1 MLIINHKNSEK
12 ETKMGNELILPENY
26 KQTYD
31 KIVKMIETAK
41 HKVFET
47 ANFQTVYLFWHIG
60 QELKDNILNGQKAE
74 YGKSIVKNMS
84 KDLEFQYGRS
94 YEKSSVFRMIQ
105 FYEEFPDFEK
115 VATLSQQLTWSHF
128 KELLPVNDELKR
140 DFYAVLC
147 KNEKWSVRVL
157 RERKKSMLYER
168 TAISKR
174 PEETIRNDI
183 QLLEEK
189 DMMTVDMFY
198 RDPCILDFLGLQDT
212 YSEKD
217 LENAI
222 LAELEKFILEMGT
235 DFAFMARQK
244 KVTID
249 GKDYKIDLLFF
260 HRKLKRLV
268 VVELKIGEF
277 EPEYKAQVEL
287 YLRWLNKYERMENEE
302 APVALILCAEKSDE
316 VIELLELDKG
326 DIRVAQYLT
335 AMPPKEELEEKLRLA
350 IQRAKI
356 QLEQRKE

>member
-1 MLIINHKNSEK
+1 
-12 ETKMGNELILPENY
+12 
-26 KQTYD
+26 
-31 KIVKMIETAK
+31 MIETAK

-140 DFYAVLC
+140 EFYAVLC
-147 KNEKWSVRVL
+147 KNEGWSVRVL

-183 QLLEEK
+183 RLLEEK
-189 DMMTVDMFY
+189 DMMTVICFIE
-198 RDPCILDFLGLQDT
+198 ILV
-212 YSEKD
+212 Y
-217 LENAI
+217 
-222 LAELEKFILEMGT
+222 
-235 DFAFMARQK
+235 
-244 KVTID
+244 
-249 GKDYKIDLLFF
+249 
-260 HRKLKRLV
+260 
-268 VVELKIGEF
+268 
-277 EPEYKAQVEL
+277 
-287 YLRWLNKYERMENEE
+287 
-302 APVALILCAEKSDE
+302 
-316 VIELLELDKG
+316 
-326 DIRVAQYLT
+326 
-335 AMPPKEELEEKLRLA
+335 
-350 IQRAKI
+350 
-356 QLEQRKE
+356 

>member
-1 MLIINHKNSEK
+1 MDNKLV
-12 ETKMGNELILPENY
+12 LPDNY
-26 KQTYD
+26 HQTYN
-31 KIVKMIETAK
+31 KIVKMIETTK
-41 HKVFET
+41 RKVFET
-47 ANFQTVYLFWHIG
+47 ANFQTVHLFWHIG

-84 KDLEFQYGRS
+84 KELEYQYGRS
-94 YEKSSVFRMIQ
+94 YDKTALFRMIQ
-105 FYEEFPDFEK
+105 FYDEFPDFEK

-128 KELLPVNDELKR
+128 KELLPMNDELKR

-147 KNEKWSVRVL
+147 KNERWSVRTL
-157 RERKKSMLYER
+157 RERKKSMLFER
-168 TAISKR
+168 TAISRR
-174 PEETIRNDI
+174 PEETIRKDI
-183 QLLEEK
+183 QLLDDK
-189 DMMTVDMFY
+189 NIMTIDMFY
-198 RDPCILDFLGLQDT
+198 RDPCILNFLGLQDT

-222 LAELEKFILEMGT
+222 LTELEKFILEMGT

-244 KVTID
+244 VISID

-260 HRKLKRLV
+260 HRKLRRLV

-302 APVALILCAEKSDE
+302 SPIALILCAEKSDE
-316 VIELLELDKG
+316 IIELLELDKG
-326 DIRVAQYLT
+326 DIRVSQYLT
-335 AMPPKEELEEKLRLA
+335 TMPPKKELEEKLHLA
-350 IQRAKI
+350 IERAKI

>member
-1 MLIINHKNSEK
+1 MHQTQSVIITARKYIIINMGMA
-12 ETKMGNELILPENY
+12 ETKY
-26 KQTYD
+26 
-31 KIVKMIETAK
+31 
-41 HKVFET
+41 
-47 ANFQTVYLFWHIG
+47 
-60 QELKDNILNGQKAE
+60 
-74 YGKSIVKNMS
+74 
-84 KDLEFQYGRS
+84 
-94 YEKSSVFRMIQ
+94 
-105 FYEEFPDFEK
+105 
-115 VATLSQQLTWSHF
+115 SQQ
-128 KELLPVNDELKR
+128 
-140 DFYAVLC
+140 
-147 KNEKWSVRVL
+147 
-157 RERKKSMLYER
+157 
-168 TAISKR
+168 
-174 PEETIRNDI
+174 
-183 QLLEEK
+183 
-189 DMMTVDMFY
+189 Y
-198 RDPCILDFLGLQDT
+198 RILILDFLGLQDT

-302 APVALILCAEKSDE
+302 APIALILCAEKSDE

-326 DIRVAQYLT
+326 DIRVPQYLT
-335 AMPPKEELEEKLRLA
+335 DMPPREELEEKLRLA

>member
-1 MLIINHKNSEK
+1 MHQTQSVIITARKYIIINMGMA
-12 ETKMGNELILPENY
+12 ETKY
-26 KQTYD
+26 
-31 KIVKMIETAK
+31 
-41 HKVFET
+41 
-47 ANFQTVYLFWHIG
+47 
-60 QELKDNILNGQKAE
+60 
-74 YGKSIVKNMS
+74 
-84 KDLEFQYGRS
+84 
-94 YEKSSVFRMIQ
+94 
-105 FYEEFPDFEK
+105 
-115 VATLSQQLTWSHF
+115 SQQ
-128 KELLPVNDELKR
+128 
-140 DFYAVLC
+140 
-147 KNEKWSVRVL
+147 
-157 RERKKSMLYER
+157 
-168 TAISKR
+168 
-174 PEETIRNDI
+174 
-183 QLLEEK
+183 
-189 DMMTVDMFY
+189 Y
-198 RDPCILDFLGLQDT
+198 RILILDFLGLQDT

-302 APVALILCAEKSDE
+302 APIALILCAEKSDE

-335 AMPPKEELEEKLRLA
+335 AMPPKKELEEKLRLA

-356 QLEQRKE
+356 QLEQRIE

>member
-1 MLIINHKNSEK
+1 M
-12 ETKMGNELILPENY
+12 
-26 KQTYD
+26 
-31 KIVKMIETAK
+31 
-41 HKVFET
+41 
-47 ANFQTVYLFWHIG
+47 
-60 QELKDNILNGQKAE
+60 
-74 YGKSIVKNMS
+74 
-84 KDLEFQYGRS
+84 
-94 YEKSSVFRMIQ
+94 
-105 FYEEFPDFEK
+105 
-115 VATLSQQLTWSHF
+115 
-128 KELLPVNDELKR
+128 
-140 DFYAVLC
+140 
-147 KNEKWSVRVL
+147 
-157 RERKKSMLYER
+157 
-168 TAISKR
+168 
-174 PEETIRNDI
+174 
-183 QLLEEK
+183 
-189 DMMTVDMFY
+189 
-198 RDPCILDFLGLQDT
+198 QDT

-302 APVALILCAEKSDE
+302 APIALILCAEKSDE

-335 AMPPKEELEEKLRLA
+335 AMLPKEELEEKLRLA

>member
-1 MLIINHKNSEK
+1 M
-12 ETKMGNELILPENY
+12 
-26 KQTYD
+26 
-31 KIVKMIETAK
+31 
-41 HKVFET
+41 
-47 ANFQTVYLFWHIG
+47 
-60 QELKDNILNGQKAE
+60 
-74 YGKSIVKNMS
+74 
-84 KDLEFQYGRS
+84 
-94 YEKSSVFRMIQ
+94 
-105 FYEEFPDFEK
+105 
-115 VATLSQQLTWSHF
+115 
-128 KELLPVNDELKR
+128 
-140 DFYAVLC
+140 LC
-147 KNEKWSVRVL
+147 KNEGWSVRTL

-174 PEETIRNDI
+174 PEKKIRNDI

-189 DMMTVDMFY
+189 DVMAVDMFY

-260 HRKLKRLV
+260 HRKLRRLV

-302 APVALILCAEKSDE
+302 SPVALIFCAEKSDE

-326 DIRVAQYLT
+326 DIRVSQYLT
-335 AMPPKEELEEKLRLA
+335 AMPPKEELEEKLHLA
-350 IQRAKI
+350 IERAKI

>member
-1 MLIINHKNSEK
+1 MRRAVSK
-12 ETKMGNELILPENY
+12 
-26 KQTYD
+26 
-31 KIVKMIETAK
+31 
-41 HKVFET
+41 
-47 ANFQTVYLFWHIG
+47 G
-60 QELKDNILNGQKAE
+60 QE
-74 YGKSIVKNMS
+74 VKTR
-84 KDLEFQYGRS
+84 ETG
-94 YEKSSVFRMIQ
+94 
-105 FYEEFPDFEK
+105 
-115 VATLSQQLTWSHF
+115 
-128 KELLPVNDELKR
+128 
-140 DFYAVLC
+140 
-147 KNEKWSVRVL
+147 SVRVL

-183 QLLEEK
+183 RLLEEK

-244 KVTID
+244 KVAID

-302 APVALILCAEKSDE
+302 APIALILCAEKSDE

-335 AMPPKEELEEKLRLA
+335 AMPPKEELGEKLRLA

>member
-1 MLIINHKNSEK
+1 ME
-12 ETKMGNELILPENY
+12 NELILPENY
-26 KQTYD
+26 KQTYNN
-31 KIVKMIETAK
+31 IVKLIETAK
-41 HKVFET
+41 RRVFKT
-47 ANFQTVYLFWHIG
+47 ANFETVYLFWHIG

-74 YGKSIVKNMS
+74 YGKSVVKNMS

-94 YEKSSVFRMIQ
+94 YEKSSIFRMIQ

-140 DFYAVLC
+140 EFYAALC
-147 KNEKWSVRVL
+147 KNEGWSVRTL
-157 RERKKSMLYER
+157 RERKRSMLYER

-174 PEETIRNDI
+174 PEETIKNDI

-189 DMMTVDMFY
+189 DIMTVDMFY

-249 GKDYKIDLLFF
+249 GRDYKIDGRDIIGTNQKKPGKIKGFQMICPIIFATKRSRWCRTGLLYIKISYIAYEVKEIVLMLVSYC
-260 HRKLKRLV
+260 RK
-268 VVELKIGEF
+268 G
-277 EPEYKAQVEL
+277 
-287 YLRWLNKYERMENEE
+287 
-302 APVALILCAEKSDE
+302 
-316 VIELLELDKG
+316 
-326 DIRVAQYLT
+326 
-335 AMPPKEELEEKLRLA
+335 
-350 IQRAKI
+350 
-356 QLEQRKE
+356 

>member
-1 MLIINHKNSEK
+1 MHQTQSVIITVRKYIIINMRMS
-12 ETKMGNELILPENY
+12 ETKY
-26 KQTYD
+26 
-31 KIVKMIETAK
+31 
-41 HKVFET
+41 
-47 ANFQTVYLFWHIG
+47 
-60 QELKDNILNGQKAE
+60 
-74 YGKSIVKNMS
+74 
-84 KDLEFQYGRS
+84 
-94 YEKSSVFRMIQ
+94 
-105 FYEEFPDFEK
+105 
-115 VATLSQQLTWSHF
+115 SQQ
-128 KELLPVNDELKR
+128 
-140 DFYAVLC
+140 
-147 KNEKWSVRVL
+147 
-157 RERKKSMLYER
+157 
-168 TAISKR
+168 
-174 PEETIRNDI
+174 
-183 QLLEEK
+183 
-189 DMMTVDMFY
+189 Y
-198 RDPCILDFLGLQDT
+198 RILILDFLGLQDT

-302 APVALILCAEKSDE
+302 APIALILCAEKSDE

-326 DIRVAQYLT
+326 DIRVPQYLT
-335 AMPPKEELEEKLRLA
+335 DMPPREELEEKLRLA
-350 IQRAKI
+350 IQRAKM

>member
-1 MLIINHKNSEK
+1 MHQTQSVIITARKYIIINMGMA
-12 ETKMGNELILPENY
+12 ETKY
-26 KQTYD
+26 
-31 KIVKMIETAK
+31 
-41 HKVFET
+41 
-47 ANFQTVYLFWHIG
+47 
-60 QELKDNILNGQKAE
+60 
-74 YGKSIVKNMS
+74 
-84 KDLEFQYGRS
+84 
-94 YEKSSVFRMIQ
+94 
-105 FYEEFPDFEK
+105 
-115 VATLSQQLTWSHF
+115 SQQ
-128 KELLPVNDELKR
+128 
-140 DFYAVLC
+140 
-147 KNEKWSVRVL
+147 
-157 RERKKSMLYER
+157 
-168 TAISKR
+168 
-174 PEETIRNDI
+174 
-183 QLLEEK
+183 
-189 DMMTVDMFY
+189 Y
-198 RDPCILDFLGLQDT
+198 RILILDFLGLQDT

-277 EPEYKAQVEL
+277 EPEHKAQVEL

-302 APVALILCAEKSDE
+302 APIALILCAEKSDE

-335 AMPPKEELEEKLRLA
+335 AMPSKEELEEKLRLA

>member
-1 MLIINHKNSEK
+1 MHQTQSVIITARKYIIINMGMA
-12 ETKMGNELILPENY
+12 ETKY
-26 KQTYD
+26 
-31 KIVKMIETAK
+31 
-41 HKVFET
+41 
-47 ANFQTVYLFWHIG
+47 
-60 QELKDNILNGQKAE
+60 
-74 YGKSIVKNMS
+74 
-84 KDLEFQYGRS
+84 
-94 YEKSSVFRMIQ
+94 
-105 FYEEFPDFEK
+105 
-115 VATLSQQLTWSHF
+115 SQQ
-128 KELLPVNDELKR
+128 
-140 DFYAVLC
+140 
-147 KNEKWSVRVL
+147 
-157 RERKKSMLYER
+157 
-168 TAISKR
+168 
-174 PEETIRNDI
+174 
-183 QLLEEK
+183 
-189 DMMTVDMFY
+189 Y
-198 RDPCILDFLGLQDT
+198 RILILDFLGLQDT

-302 APVALILCAEKSDE
+302 APIALILCAEKSDE

-335 AMPPKEELEEKLRLA
+335 DMPPREELKEKLRLA

>member
-1 MLIINHKNSEK
+1 MENK
-12 ETKMGNELILPENY
+12 LILPENY
-26 KQTYD
+26 KQAYD

-41 HKVFET
+41 HKVYET

-74 YGKSIVKNMS
+74 YGISIVKNMS
-84 KDLEFQYGRS
+84 KDLE
-94 YEKSSVFRMIQ
+94 
-105 FYEEFPDFEK
+105 
-115 VATLSQQLTWSHF
+115 
-128 KELLPVNDELKR
+128 
-140 DFYAVLC
+140 
-147 KNEKWSVRVL
+147 
-157 RERKKSMLYER
+157 
-168 TAISKR
+168 
-174 PEETIRNDI
+174 
-183 QLLEEK
+183 
-189 DMMTVDMFY
+189 
-198 RDPCILDFLGLQDT
+198 
-212 YSEKD
+212 
-217 LENAI
+217 NAI
-222 LAELEKFILEMGT
+222 LVELEKFILEMGT

-277 EPEYKAQVEL
+277 EPEDKAQVEL

-302 APVALILCAEKSDE
+302 APIALILCAEKSDE

>member
-1 MLIINHKNSEK
+1 MRRAVSK
-12 ETKMGNELILPENY
+12 
-26 KQTYD
+26 
-31 KIVKMIETAK
+31 
-41 HKVFET
+41 
-47 ANFQTVYLFWHIG
+47 G
-60 QELKDNILNGQKAE
+60 QE
-74 YGKSIVKNMS
+74 VKTR
-84 KDLEFQYGRS
+84 ETG
-94 YEKSSVFRMIQ
+94 
-105 FYEEFPDFEK
+105 
-115 VATLSQQLTWSHF
+115 
-128 KELLPVNDELKR
+128 
-140 DFYAVLC
+140 
-147 KNEKWSVRVL
+147 SVRVL

-168 TAISKR
+168 TAISKL

-302 APVALILCAEKSDE
+302 APIALILCAEKSDE

-335 AMPPKEELEEKLRLA
+335 AMPPKKELEEKLRLA

-356 QLEQRKE
+356 QLEQRIE

>member
-1 MLIINHKNSEK
+1 
-12 ETKMGNELILPENY
+12 
-26 KQTYD
+26 
-31 KIVKMIETAK
+31 
-41 HKVFET
+41 
-47 ANFQTVYLFWHIG
+47 
-60 QELKDNILNGQKAE
+60 
-74 YGKSIVKNMS
+74 
-84 KDLEFQYGRS
+84 
-94 YEKSSVFRMIQ
+94 
-105 FYEEFPDFEK
+105 
-115 VATLSQQLTWSHF
+115 
-128 KELLPVNDELKR
+128 
-140 DFYAVLC
+140 
-147 KNEKWSVRVL
+147 
-157 RERKKSMLYER
+157 MLYER

-183 QLLEEK
+183 RLLEEK

-244 KVTID
+244 KVAID

-260 HRKLKRLV
+260 HRKLKRL

-302 APVALILCAEKSDE
+302 APIALILCAEKSDE

>member
-1 MLIINHKNSEK
+1 MHQTQSVIITARKYIIINMGMA
-12 ETKMGNELILPENY
+12 ETKY
-26 KQTYD
+26 
-31 KIVKMIETAK
+31 
-41 HKVFET
+41 
-47 ANFQTVYLFWHIG
+47 
-60 QELKDNILNGQKAE
+60 
-74 YGKSIVKNMS
+74 
-84 KDLEFQYGRS
+84 
-94 YEKSSVFRMIQ
+94 
-105 FYEEFPDFEK
+105 
-115 VATLSQQLTWSHF
+115 SQQ
-128 KELLPVNDELKR
+128 
-140 DFYAVLC
+140 
-147 KNEKWSVRVL
+147 
-157 RERKKSMLYER
+157 
-168 TAISKR
+168 
-174 PEETIRNDI
+174 
-183 QLLEEK
+183 
-189 DMMTVDMFY
+189 Y
-198 RDPCILDFLGLQDT
+198 RILILDFLGLQDT

-222 LAELEKFILEMGT
+222 LVELEKFILEMGT

-302 APVALILCAEKSDE
+302 VPIALILCAEKSDE

-326 DIRVAQYLT
+326 DIRVPQYLT
-335 AMPPKEELEEKLRLA
+335 DMPPREELEEKLRLA

>member
-1 MLIINHKNSEK
+1 ME
-12 ETKMGNELILPENY
+12 NELILPENY
-26 KQTYD
+26 QQTYD

-41 HKVFET
+41 HKVFKT

-60 QELKDNILNGQKAE
+60 QELKDNILSGQKAE

-84 KDLEFQYGRS
+84 KDLEFRYGHS

-105 FYEEFPDFEK
+105 FYEKFPDFEK

-147 KNEKWSVRVL
+147 KNEGWSVRVL

-287 YLRWLNKYERMENEE
+287 YLRWLNKYERMESEE
-302 APVALILCAEKSDE
+302 APIALVLCAEKSDE

-335 AMPPKEELEEKLRLA
+335 AMPPKETLEEKLRLA

>member
-1 MLIINHKNSEK
+1 MWRAVSK
-12 ETKMGNELILPENY
+12 
-26 KQTYD
+26 
-31 KIVKMIETAK
+31 
-41 HKVFET
+41 
-47 ANFQTVYLFWHIG
+47 G
-60 QELKDNILNGQKAE
+60 QE
-74 YGKSIVKNMS
+74 VKTR
-84 KDLEFQYGRS
+84 ETG
-94 YEKSSVFRMIQ
+94 
-105 FYEEFPDFEK
+105 
-115 VATLSQQLTWSHF
+115 
-128 KELLPVNDELKR
+128 
-140 DFYAVLC
+140 
-147 KNEKWSVRVL
+147 SVRVL

-222 LAELEKFILEMGT
+222 LAELEKFNLEMGT

-302 APVALILCAEKSDE
+302 APIALILCAEKSDE

-335 AMPPKEELEEKLRLA
+335 AMPSKEELEEKLRLA

>member
-1 MLIINHKNSEK
+1 M
-12 ETKMGNELILPENY
+12 
-26 KQTYD
+26 
-31 KIVKMIETAK
+31 
-41 HKVFET
+41 
-47 ANFQTVYLFWHIG
+47 
-60 QELKDNILNGQKAE
+60 
-74 YGKSIVKNMS
+74 
-84 KDLEFQYGRS
+84 
-94 YEKSSVFRMIQ
+94 
-105 FYEEFPDFEK
+105 
-115 VATLSQQLTWSHF
+115 
-128 KELLPVNDELKR
+128 
-140 DFYAVLC
+140 
-147 KNEKWSVRVL
+147 
-157 RERKKSMLYER
+157 
-168 TAISKR
+168 
-174 PEETIRNDI
+174 
-183 QLLEEK
+183 
-189 DMMTVDMFY
+189 
-198 RDPCILDFLGLQDT
+198 QDT

-302 APVALILCAEKSDE
+302 APIALILCAEKSDE

-335 AMPPKEELEEKLRLA
+335 AMPPKKELEEKLRLA

-356 QLEQRKE
+356 QLEQRIE

>member
-1 MLIINHKNSEK
+1 
-12 ETKMGNELILPENY
+12 
-26 KQTYD
+26 
-31 KIVKMIETAK
+31 
-41 HKVFET
+41 
-47 ANFQTVYLFWHIG
+47 
-60 QELKDNILNGQKAE
+60 
-74 YGKSIVKNMS
+74 
-84 KDLEFQYGRS
+84 
-94 YEKSSVFRMIQ
+94 
-105 FYEEFPDFEK
+105 
-115 VATLSQQLTWSHF
+115 
-128 KELLPVNDELKR
+128 
-140 DFYAVLC
+140 
-147 KNEKWSVRVL
+147 
-157 RERKKSMLYER
+157 MLYER

-174 PEETIRNDI
+174 PEETIMNDI
-183 QLLEEK
+183 KLLEEK

-302 APVALILCAEKSDE
+302 APIALILCAEKSDE

-335 AMPPKEELEEKLRLA
+335 AMLPKEELEEKLRLA